1 MPSQFITILAVASA
15 TLASAASIRATT
27 ASASTTPHE
36 QYSSSVGVLGC
47 KIDTNRVAYWPMS
60 VSCEDICV
68 KVSYQGRSVDL
79 LRIDQS
85 SGAYDISYN
94 AYNFLVTRKSA
105 KENPITGGGVAMDYE
120 TVPADNCRGLIR
132 SGNGG
137 LPLSGANSMNYL
149 SSCLS
154 QPNSWVAR
162 NHELR
167 NILNPTCTRGFD
179 EVCTLDL
186 AKSNQASCPH
196 ALGTPNALTSAPVYN
211 VQYGTGKEV
220 LAP

>member
-15 TLASAASIRATT
+15 TLASAAIIRATT
-27 ASASTTPHE
+27 ASASTTSHE

-47 KIDTNRVAYWPMS
+47 KIDTSRVAYWPMS

-68 KVSYQGRSVDL
+68 KVSYQGRSVNL

-85 SGAYDISYN
+85 SGAYDMSYN
-94 AYNFLVTRKSA
+94 AYNFLVTGKSA

-132 SGNGG
+132 SGNGS

-154 QPNSWVAR
+154 QPNSWVTR
-162 NHELR
+162 N
-167 NILNPTCTRGFD
+167 
-179 EVCTLDL
+179 
-186 AKSNQASCPH
+186 Q
-196 ALGTPNALTSAPVYN
+196 LGKD
-211 VQYGTGKEV
+211 QGRK
-220 LAP
+220 

>member
-1 MPSQFITILAVASA
+1 MLSHFITTLAVASA
-15 TLASAASIRATT
+15 TLANAASIRATT
-27 ASASTTPHE
+27 ASASITPHE

-60 VSCEDICV
+60 ISCDDICV
-68 KVSYQGRSVDL
+68 KVSYQGRSLNL

-85 SGAYDISYN
+85 GGAYDISYD
-94 AYNFLVTRKSA
+94 AYNFLVTGKSA
-105 KENPITGGGVAMDYE
+105 KENPITGGGVAMGYE

-167 NILNPTCTRGFD
+167 NILNPTCTQGFD

-211 VQYGTGKEV
+211 IQYGTGKEV